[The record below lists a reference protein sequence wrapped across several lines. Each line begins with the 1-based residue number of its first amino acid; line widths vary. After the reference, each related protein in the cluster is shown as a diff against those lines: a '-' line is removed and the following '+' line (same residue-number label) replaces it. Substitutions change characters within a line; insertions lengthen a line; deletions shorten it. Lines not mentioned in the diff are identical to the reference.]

1 MAGDPHD
8 LARFL
13 TAQDDHYAAA
23 LAELKEGAKYG
34 HWMWFIFPQMA
45 GLGFSPMARLYA
57 IHSAAEARAYL
68 RHPLLGDRLRACARA
83 LLAHEDKSAEEI
95 LGPIDAVKLRSSL
108 TLFDAVADNAA
119 AEPFGAVLELFYDG
133 ERDARTLALLKG

>member
-1 MAGDPHD
+1 MPGDPHD

-13 TAQDDHYAAA
+13 TAQEDHYAAA
-23 LAELKEGAKYG
+23 LSELRDGAKYS

-57 IHSAAEARAYL
+57 IRSADEARAFL
-68 RHPLLGDRLRACARA
+68 RHPLLGERLRACARA
-83 LLAHEDKSAEEI
+83 LLAHEEMSAEEVM
-95 LGPIDAVKLRSSL
+95 GPIDAMKLRSSL
-108 TLFDAVADNAA
+108 TLFDAVADDAA

-133 ERDARTLALLKG
+133 ERDPRTLALLRR